1 MWKLGI
7 FYLKDATKIRYLFLL
22 YFFCIQKRY
31 LYFRQTRI
39 KSQYKKQQRIYI
51 IHLVE
56 DWFKGRRLRMLK
68 VLIADDEQL
77 ICRMLTKMIDWE
89 KEGLE
94 LLDCVYNGRDVLD
107 AIENKRPDIVITDI
121 CMPCMDGLQIV
132 EKAKEKVHFLCDKCC
147 AILGNNGLKSQILE
161 GILSDIVERVC

>member
-1 MWKLGI
+1 
-7 FYLKDATKIRYLFLL
+7 
-22 YFFCIQKRY
+22 
-31 LYFRQTRI
+31 
-39 KSQYKKQQRIYI
+39 
-51 IHLVE
+51 
-56 DWFKGRRLRMLK
+56 MLK

-121 CMPCMDGLQIV
+121 QLFNLPAFFGSNAND
-132 EKAKEKVHFLCDKCC
+132 AF
-147 AILGNNGLKSQILE
+147 
-161 GILSDIVERVC
+161 